1 MDTRHELQQALWE
14 VIAEM
19 ERARLQ
25 GDDDQAQRL
34 DRIGWLLVRWLRLR
48 LDSSRNVQRQASWAL
63 CL

>member
-25 GDDDQAQRL
+25 SDDDQSRRL
-34 DRIGWLLVRWLRLR
+34 EGIGWRLVGV
-48 LDSSRNVQRQASWAL
+48 LDGSLSGGPDGWIRK
-63 CL
+63 C

>member
-25 GDDDQAQRL
+25 GDDDQEQRL
-34 DRIGWLLVRWLRLR
+34 ERIGWRLVGV
-48 LDSSRNVQRQASWAL
+48 LDRNPSGGSDRDM
-63 CL
+63 